1 MSQLYNT
8 LGSTIK
14 YCKYPVTLARHSEIT
29 GNDRDDEAMLLWN
42 EKNGKGRED
51 TLNDGVAE
59 RIRIRE
65 KKSKKWKQDKG

>member
-1 MSQLYNT
+1 MT
-8 LGSTIK
+8 KTK
-14 YCKYPVTLARHSEIT
+14 
-29 GNDRDDEAMLLWN
+29 DEAILLWN

-65 KKSKKWKQDKG
+65 KKKQKTKKWKQDKG